1 MDNRDIK
8 QFKDVW
14 VFAEQRQG
22 TLTPVVVELLGEGRK
37 LADKLGVKLC
47 ALLVGSNVKDL
58 IQTLIHYGADRVY
71 CVDNELLEKYT
82 TDGYSKAV
90 CIAVES
96 YKPEIIMMGATH
108 IGRDLA
114 PRIASRI
121 DGRLYRT

>member
-58 IQTLIHYGADRVY
+58 IQTLIHYGADSVY
-71 CVDNELLEKYT
+71 LVDNEWLE
-82 TDGYSKAV
+82 
-90 CIAVES
+90 
-96 YKPEIIMMGATH
+96 
-108 IGRDLA
+108 
-114 PRIASRI
+114 
-121 DGRLYRT
+121 